1 MILNKRKLKTAP
13 VLPTPERPDT
23 GPEGILCSFTRIVY
37 HLRGAVSKLIFDRRH
52 FCTQIETTPEPVKP
66 KRPSPLL
73 SKEEKERL
81 TPEQQ
86 KIIARI
92 RRKRRKI
99 AQELEDIEGQ
109 KNPIEEFG
117 LLEAAMESW
126 RLGEV

>member
-1 MILNKRKLKTAP
+1 MIKP
-13 VLPTPERPDT
+13 
-23 GPEGILCSFTRIVY
+23 
-37 HLRGAVSKLIFDRRH
+37 
-52 FCTQIETTPEPVKP
+52 TPEPVKP
-66 KRPSPLL
+66 KSKRLPPLL

-109 KNPIEEFG
+109 KNPVQEFG